1 MYIAPSSDHSLLTL
15 NHPFKVILQKIEA
28 GPDIWSENYA
38 LFKNSF
44 KSTNTK
50 PTMALKVKPWAFK

>member
-15 NHPFKVILQKIEA
+15 NHPFKVILPKIEA
-28 GPDIWSENYA
+28 GPDIWSENYMYA

-44 KSTNTK
+44 KY
-50 PTMALKVKPWAFK
+50 